1 MEELAGDDKEY
12 ARRIAAHLLRG
23 AGLYADAGLIDEARV
38 EAQHAPREEELRN
51 FWRLDE
57 LLANPNLLKIPAPI
71 SPIMAYEGRLT
82 SLSGREKLA
91 GKSTLAGWDLS
102 VASHSMAVLWVTY
115 EESAADVVQRLARF
129 GANPK
134 ATYFLDRPKSTEI
147 EAKIREHDVRYV
159 VIDSFAAWIGHEYG
173 KTPATSE
180 SEEWQRVT
188 LQLKDLAHRTGAA
201 VAVLNHTAK
210 SDMDGGIRGNTGIA
224 AAADFIVRIATP
236 RKSEPANLR
245 RLTFLGRWTVESMK
259 VKLEGDAFTTDR
271 DLPFQSLGLL
281 PTVYAFIEADGG
293 PSTREV
299 RDNVRGDSNKISEAL
314 AELVD
319 MGAIEK
325 VKEGRGY
332 TYLAN
337 PLWFPDAS
345 GAGLVYQHE
354 DETDLDYEIRGEA

>member
-1 MEELAGDDKEY
+1 LEGEWTPPDSEERQRLRRRLIVDDLIRYGRRDLAASFLYDDAPAE
-12 ARRIAAHLLRG
+12 
-23 AGLYADAGLIDEARV
+23 DEDRV
-38 EAQHAPREEELRN
+38 N

-71 SPIMAYEGRLT
+71 SPILGYEGRLT
-82 SLSGREKLA
+82 VLSGREKLA

-102 VASHSMAVLWVTY
+102 VASHSMSVLWVTY

-129 GANPK
+129 GANPRS
-134 ATYFLDRPKSTEI
+134 TYFLDRPKSTQI
-147 EAKIREHDVRYV
+147 EEKIREQDVKYV

-201 VAVLNHTAK
+201 VVTLAHTAK
-210 SDMDGGIRGNTGIA
+210 SDMEGGIRGNTGIA
-224 AAADFIVRIATP
+224 AAADFIARIATAK
-236 RKSEPANLR
+236 KSEPANLR
-245 RLTFLGRWTVESMK
+245 RLSFLGRWTVESMK
-259 VKLEGDAFTTDR
+259 VRLEDDAFVTDR

-293 PSTREV
+293 PSTREI
-299 RDNVRGDSNKISEAL
+299 RDAVQGDNNKISAAI

-319 MGAIEK
+319 MGAVEK
-325 VKEGRGY
+325 VKEGRGFVY
-332 TYLAN
+332 SAN
-337 PLWFPDAS
+337 GGFVPDEM
-345 GAGLVYQHE
+345 GDNLVREEDTAGL
-354 DETDLDYEIRGEA
+354 DEIRGEA